1 MQIPNNFDYPLLSE
15 WSTNEIIAVTDF
27 YQAVEQLYTAKI
39 EREVFLKKYH
49 AYQKAVPMKMNQKKI
64 DREFFDR
71 TGMSIYQAAK
81 FVQSSNKQFVHLG
94 VTAR

>member
-39 EREVFLKKYH
+39 EREVFFKK
-49 AYQKAVPMKMNQKKI
+49 
-64 DREFFDR
+64 
-71 TGMSIYQAAK
+71 SIMRIK
-81 FVQSSNKQFVHLG
+81 RQFL
-94 VTAR
+94 